1 MSSRSLALNSSK
13 KRLERVLKSCRWASE
28 LKLNSRSMNGKAP
41 VMDGDSDGDLVG
53 FEVVGE
59 TEGETV
65 GTEVVGDVVGL
76 WVGDLVHPEQV

>member
-1 MSSRSLALNSSK
+1 
-13 KRLERVLKSCRWASE
+13 
-28 LKLNSRSMNGKAP
+28 MNGKAP
-41 VMDGDSDGDLVG
+41 VMDGDSDGDPVG

-65 GTEVVGDVVGL
+65 GAEVVGDMVGL

>member
-1 MSSRSLALNSSK
+1 MSSRSLALNSFK
-13 KRLERVLKSCRWASE
+13 KRLERVLKSCRWAPE
-28 LKLNSRSMNGKAP
+28 LEVHSRSMNGKAP
-41 VMDGDSDGDLVG
+41 VMDGDSDGDPVG

-65 GTEVVGDVVGL
+65 GAEVVGDVDGL